1 MNIDEYDKRSVKL
14 SWKPPADDG
23 GNPIKGYLI
32 EKRLPRGEWR
42 KATGSLVPGTE
53 ATVTGIE
60 EGQTYEFRVSAVND
74 AGPGKP
80 SKATEPHLVR
90 DPVCKLN

>member
-1 MNIDEYDKRSVKL
+1 MKVILKL
-14 SWKPPADDG
+14 LAKSQNDQLYILSG
-23 GNPIKGYLI
+23 IFFKGYLI

-80 SKATEPHLVR
+80 SKATGPHLVR